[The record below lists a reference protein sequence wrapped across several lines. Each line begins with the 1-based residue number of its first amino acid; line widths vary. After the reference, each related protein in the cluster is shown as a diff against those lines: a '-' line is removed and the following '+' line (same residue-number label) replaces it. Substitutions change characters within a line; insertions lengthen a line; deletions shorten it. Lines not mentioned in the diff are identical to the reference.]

1 MINTLQIANDNQRM
15 NWIPQ
20 SLRLD
25 RLRRSSATSIALLCA
40 ATLWTPA
47 LWAQQTDTCDAPVP
61 YAGESFETGDKVYRS
76 HAIAMHGE
84 AKYPADFSHF
94 EYTNPDAPTGG
105 RLTLATR
112 GTYDSFNTFIDKG
125 TAASPGSIE
134 TLTVQSDDEAFSQY
148 GLIAEEIE
156 WPDDRSWVTFYLRGE
171 ARWHDGKPITADD
184 VVWTFNTLLEH
195 GQPFYKFYYGSV
207 SNVTKI
213 DDLTVKFEFSDN
225 TNRELPLIVGQLPV
239 LPKHYW
245 ADKDF
250 TKPTLEPPLGSGPYR
265 VKTFEAGRSVTL
277 ERVEDYWGKDLGA
290 RKGSNNFDEQHIK
303 YYRDDTAIRLA
314 LKAGKI
320 DYRSENQA
328 KAWAADYDIKS
339 VENNWLIKKKF
350 DTESPEGMQAFIMN
364 LRRPQFQDQRVRRA
378 LDYAFDFEWSN
389 KNLFYDQYTRSYSF
403 WSNSELAT
411 TDKLEGEERA
421 IIEHYKDCLPAA
433 VFETPYVAP
442 TTSGEGWPRE
452 NLLKA
457 AALLEEAGY
466 VFKDL
471 MLVDPDTEVPLAF
484 EILYT
489 SATVERIMLPYVR
502 NLKRLGVDAKL
513 RLVDTSQYVN
523 RLRAFDFDVIW
534 TGWGQAS
541 SPGNEQRNYWTTEAA
556 DNPASRN
563 FAGIKNP
570 VIDQLVELVIQAPSR
585 ESLIARTRALDRVL
599 LANQYVV
606 PNWHLPAVR
615 LLFWDKFGMPEKLT
629 KDGPLIS
636 AWWYDADKAARLETA
651 IGNDASLVEV
661 ENSVSDGSDTTAAT
675 ASGESGTPGWTSILL
690 ILAGLL
696 LLAWLLF
703 RTATGGNMLDANNRK
718 GL

>member
-1 MINTLQIANDNQRM
+1 MIHTADDNQRM
-15 NWIPQ
+15 KRITQ
-20 SLRLD
+20 SHRVFRPRGLIAKSL
-25 RLRRSSATSIALLCA
+25 ALLCTM
-40 ATLWTPA
+40 TLWVPT
-47 LWAQQTDTCDAPVP
+47 LWAQQTGTCDAPAP
-61 YAGESFETGDKVYRS
+61 FAGEMLQSGDKIYRS

-84 AKYPADFSHF
+84 PRYPADFTHF
-94 EYTNPDAPTGG
+94 EYANPDAPTGG

-125 TAASPGSIE
+125 TPVSPGSIE
-134 TLTVQSDDEAFSQY
+134 TLTIQSDDEAFTQY

-156 WPDDRSWVTFYLRGE
+156 WPDDRSWVTFYLRKE

-184 VVWTFNTLLEH
+184 VIWTFNTLLEK
-195 GQPFYKFYYGSV
+195 GQPFFKFYYSSV
-207 SNVTKI
+207 SKVDKI

-225 TNRELPLIVGQLPV
+225 TNRELPLIMGQLPV

-265 VKTFEAGRSVTL
+265 VKKYEAGRSVTL
-277 ERVEDYWGKDLGA
+277 ERVEDYWGKDLGV
-290 RKGSNNFDEQHIK
+290 RRGFNNFDEEHFK

-314 LKAGKI
+314 LKAGEI

-339 VENNWLIKKKF
+339 VEKNWLIKKKF
-350 DTESPEGMQAFIMN
+350 DTASPEGMQAFIMN

-403 WSNSELAT
+403 WSNSELAS
-411 TDKLEGEERA
+411 TDNLEGEELA
-421 IIEHYKDCLPAA
+421 IMEHYRDCLPPA
-433 VFETPYVAP
+433 VFETPYIAP

-466 VFKDL
+466 IFKDF
-471 MLVDPDTEVPLAF
+471 MLVDPESEQPLAF
-484 EILYT
+484 EILY
-489 SATVERIMLPYVR
+489 SSPTVERIVLPYVR
-502 NLKRLGVDAKL
+502 NLKRLGIDARL

-523 RLRAFDFDVIW
+523 RLRAFDFDMIW
-534 TGWGQAS
+534 TGWGQS
-541 SPGNEQRNYWTTEAA
+541 DSPGNEQRNYWTTEAA

-629 KDGPLIS
+629 KDGPVV
-636 AWWYDADKAARLETA
+636 ATWWYDAEKAARLEEA
-651 IGNDASLVEV
+651 KSNDASLVEINV
-661 ENSVSDGSDTTAAT
+661 DAADSGDAT
-675 ASGESGTPGWTSILL
+675 ASVQTTDTDAPGWASILL
-690 ILAGLL
+690 VLAGLL

-703 RTATGGNMLDANNRK
+703 RMAMGGNMNDASNRK